1 MSDERQVDHDIL
13 IEIRTI
19 VRANQDS
26 FTKHCEEDAMRFG
39 DMNKTLIALHRR
51 VDGFTLSGVLA
62 IIVVVM
68 AWLIKR

>member
-1 MSDERQVDHDIL
+1 MEPDHDIL

-19 VRANQDS
+19 VKSNQDS
-26 FTKHCEEDAMRFG
+26 FVKHCEEDSVRFG
-39 DMNKTLIALHRR
+39 DLTKTLSALHRR